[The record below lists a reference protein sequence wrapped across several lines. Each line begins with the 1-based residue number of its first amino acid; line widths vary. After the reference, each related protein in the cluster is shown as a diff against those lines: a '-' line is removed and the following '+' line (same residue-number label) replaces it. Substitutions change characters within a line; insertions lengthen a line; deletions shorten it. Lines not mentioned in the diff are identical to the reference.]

1 MKIALLCPVR
11 ERMELNIRL
20 ERSLVDT
27 TIDSNNVT
35 LFYGVDHDDVQTMD
49 SLQKLSVKSP
59 VMKVVKYPPV
69 DQYMG
74 VGWLWNHMAMNLVP
88 KDYDI
93 LAMIG
98 NDMIFKTIGWDVKVI
113 QHFHNISK
121 DGLKMVHCDDGF
133 QHGRIAVNSF
143 IHRKYIEYTGYYVRE
158 EFKVDWIDTWLH
170 EVFKGIGR
178 CVYLPDVLIEHNH
191 WSIGKMNKDNVV
203 NRMRDNENGRSE
215 QLYKD
220 MTSIRYN
227 EIRML
232 KSKLCV

>member
-20 ERSLVDT
+20 LNSLNDT
-27 TIDSNNVT
+27 TIDKQNVT
-35 LFYGVDHDDVQTMD
+35 LFYGVDHDDLNTKEQ
-49 SLQKLSVKSP
+49 LRKLSSDI
-59 VMKVVKYPPV
+59 MQVVEYPPV
-69 DQYMG
+69 DHYMG
-74 VGWLWNHMAMNLVP
+74 VGWLWNYMAMNLVP

-113 QHFHNISK
+113 QHFTNLPK

-143 IHRKYIEYTGYYVRE
+143 IHRKYIEHTGYYVRE

-170 EVFKGIGR
+170 EVFKSINR
-178 CVYLPDVLIEHNH
+178 CVYLPNVLIEHNH
-191 WSIGKMNKDNVV
+191 WSIGKMAKDSVV
-203 NRMRDNENGRSE
+203 DRMRGNEGGRSE

-220 MTSIRYN
+220 LTSVRQA

-232 KSKLCV
+232 KSKL